1 MRNFKKLLVAFLLIL
16 LLGGLAS
23 CTQLN
28 QVTKNFDEQSYVR
41 YKYNNK
47 GDSTIF
53 ALHDAVALEEL
64 AKMDTEE
71 QTVTTT
77 VETTTSNSTDTSETA
92 VITVDPN
99 NPLRFDSYVFSNDD
113 YAVVVMEFE
122 SETYLLELLD
132 SSEALGAF
140 FDGKDQADY
149 VNGNC
154 LLVVL
159 PQYADD
165 YDYFVDIFQGRLEP
179 VVETTTVT
187 DTSAE

>member
-23 CTQLN
+23 CTQIN

-47 GDSTIF
+47 GDSTLF
-53 ALHDAVALEEL
+53 ALHDALALEEL
-64 AKMDTEE
+64 AKIDTEE
-71 QTVTTT
+71 LTNTTTVVTTT
-77 VETTTSNSTDTSETA
+77 SDSTDTSETA

-99 NPLRFDSYVFSNDD
+99 NPLRFDSYVFSNDEF
-113 YAVVVMEFE
+113 AVVVMEFE
-122 SETYLLELLD
+122 DDAYLLELLE
-132 SSEALGAF
+132 SSAALMDY

-159 PQYADD
+159 PQYEDH

-179 VVETTTVT
+179 VVETTTEAI
-187 DTSAE
+187 AE